1 MRMDRRKA
9 VTVYIIACVNTVT
22 IGFSYLAAKVSLRSG
37 SPVEAL
43 FFRFAI
49 GFAFALA
56 VLFVIKRR
64 SGRPAEKGK
73 RKWGL
78 LIPAVLYSGGFFGFQ
93 FFGLLYASSVEAG
106 IIMAVQP
113 MLTMVIAEFAIKE
126 KPTLLQRLC
135 IFAAI
140 VSAAFISAYGAA
152 GSDGL
157 DMRGVVLIFL
167 SALCMSANVV
177 FIRWKR
183 GEYTPVEISFSA
195 CAFGFVLYSAA
206 VVIRGLANGSLGDTL
221 MLVTEPSFLAS
232 TAYLG
237 IACTMLTNLMNSYLM
252 IYLEAIKVSVFSS
265 AGTVITLLSGYFILN
280 EDLSPVKLLCAA
292 VILTCVVV
300 INYRKPDPVPGGGN
314 DGKA

>member
-1 MRMDRRKA
+1 MDRRTA
-9 VTVYIIACVNTVT
+9 IRVYIIACINTAA

-43 FFRFAI
+43 FYRFAI
-49 GFAFALA
+49 AFAFSL
-56 VLFVIKRR
+56 VILYIIRKR
-64 SGRPAEKGK
+64 SAKPLEKRK

-78 LIPAVLYSGGFFGFQ
+78 LIPAALYAGGFFGFQ

-106 IIMAVQP
+106 IIMAAQP
-113 MLTMVIAEFAIKE
+113 ALTMLIAEFAIKE
-126 KPTLLQRLC
+126 KPTLVQRLC
-135 IFAAI
+135 ILAAI
-140 VSAAFISAYGAA
+140 VSAAFISAYGTA
-152 GSDGL
+152 GSDGV
-157 DMRGVVLIFL
+157 DVRGVVLIFL

-183 GEYTPVEISFSA
+183 GEYTPVEISFAS
-195 CAFGFVLYSAA
+195 CGLGFVVYTAA
-206 VVIRGLANGSLGDTL
+206 VVIRGLVYGSLGETF
-221 MLVTEPSFLAS
+221 MLVTEPSFLLS

-237 IACTMLTNLMNSYLM
+237 MACTMLTTLMNSFLM

-280 EDLSPVKLLCAA
+280 EDLSPVKLVCAA

-300 INYRKPDPVPGGGN
+300 INYRKPEAVSGGEN